1 MNGERERRN
10 RQRERMREL
19 KGESVTESQSMR
31 ECEKVKD
38 RVGRVIVREGDR
50 V

>member
-19 KGESVTESQSMR
+19 KGESVTESQSKR

-38 RVGRVIVREGDR
+38 REGRVIVREGDR